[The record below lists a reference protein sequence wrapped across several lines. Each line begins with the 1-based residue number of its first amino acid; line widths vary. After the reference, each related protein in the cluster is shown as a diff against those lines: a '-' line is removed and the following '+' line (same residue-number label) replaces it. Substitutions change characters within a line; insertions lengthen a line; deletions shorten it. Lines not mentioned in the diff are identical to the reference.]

1 MAVIWVRLYGSLPSH
16 CVEEGVD
23 RGDGIS
29 VMFPQ
34 ERVRVAEVFA
44 RLHIPVEAVGF
55 VAING
60 VKCAKDAWVTD
71 GDKVAIFPFV
81 AGG

>member
-1 MAVIWVRLYGSLPSH
+1 M
-16 CVEEGVD
+16 D

-34 ERVRVAEVFA
+34 ERVRVAEVLT
-44 RLHIPVEAVGF
+44 RLHIPVETVGF

-60 VKCAKDAWVTD
+60 VKCAKDVWVTD